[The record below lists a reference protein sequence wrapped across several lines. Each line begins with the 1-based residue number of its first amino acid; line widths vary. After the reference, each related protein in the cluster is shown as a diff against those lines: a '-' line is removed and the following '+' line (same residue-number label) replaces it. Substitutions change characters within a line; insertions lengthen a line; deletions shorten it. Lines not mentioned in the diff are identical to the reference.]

1 MGGKGG
7 SGPSNNQA
15 VQLQMQQA
23 QEAKDKENL
32 RQARLNQGKT
42 AIDSIFGNENFGD
55 PFYEKYRK
63 AGLDYTLP
71 QLQSQY
77 GEAKRTAEADLARAG
92 LLRSGAAGFVQN
104 KLTEQL
110 GVNEAGLRAKAD
122 TDTAELRKSIAAQ
135 QQQAYNQLYA
145 TEDPTVAA
153 NTAANSAGNAQL
165 TQPNVSA
172 LGDMFKPIAIGL
184 GSAVAPVIGQSE
196 NNRLL
201 SAASG
206 RGQGNI
212 TNTPS

>member
-1 MGGKGG
+1 MGGK

-23 QEAKDKENL
+23 QEAQDKENA
-32 RQARLNQGKT
+32 RQARLNQGK
-42 AIDSIFGNENFGD
+42 ASIDSIFGNENFGD

-63 AGLDYTLP
+63 AELDYTLP
-71 QLQSQY
+71 QLESQY

-104 KLTEQL
+104 KLTEQQ

-122 TDTAELRKSIAAQ
+122 TDTAALRQSIAAQ

-153 NTAANSAGNAQL
+153 NTAASSAANAQL
-165 TQPNVSA
+165 QQPNVSS

-184 GSAVAPVIGQSE
+184 GSAITPAYGQSE
-196 NNRLL
+196 ANRAL
-201 SAASG
+201 AAKTG
-206 RGQGNI
+206 RETGSINVQA
-212 TNTPS
+212 

>member
-7 SGPSNNQA
+7 GASNNQA

-23 QEAKDKENL
+23 QEARDRENA

-42 AIDSIFGNENFGD
+42 AIDNIFGNANFGD
-55 PFYEKYRK
+55 AFYNKYRD
-63 AGLDYTLP
+63 AGLNYTMP
-71 QLQSQY
+71 QLESQY
-77 GEAKRTAEADLARAG
+77 ADAQRTSEADLARAG

-104 KLTEQL
+104 KLTEQQ
-110 GVNEAGLRAKAD
+110 GVNEAALKAKAD

-153 NTAANSAGNAQL
+153 NTAASAAANAQL
-165 TQPNVSA
+165 SQPQQTA

-184 GSAVAPVIGQSE
+184 GSAITPVLGQAE
-196 NNRLL
+196 ANRAL
-201 SAASG
+201 SANTG
-206 RGQGNI
+206 RGPGSQ
-212 TNTPS
+212 TNTA

>member
-1 MGGKGG
+1 MGGK
-7 SGPSNNQA
+7 SGPSNNQM
-15 VQLQMQQA
+15 VQFEMQQA
-23 QEAKDKENL
+23 AEAKQKENKRL
-32 RQARLNQGKT
+32 ARLDQGKGI
-42 AIDSIFGNENFGD
+42 IDTMFGPENFGD

-77 GEAKRTAEADLARAG
+77 KDASRTAESDLARAG

-104 KLTEQL
+104 KLTEQQ
-110 GVNEAGLRAKAD
+110 GVNEAALRAKAD

-153 NTAANSAGNAQL
+153 NTAATSAGNAQL
-165 TQPNVSA
+165 QQPNPGA

-184 GSAVAPVIGQSE
+184 GSAVAPAIGEYQANKALTARTGRE
-196 NNRLL
+196 
-201 SAASG
+201 SG
-206 RGQGNI
+206 SGNV
-212 TNTPS
+212 TA

>member
-7 SGPSNNQA
+7 SGPSNNQM
-15 VQLQMQQA
+15 VQLEMQRA
-23 QEAKDKENL
+23 QEARDKENE

-42 AIDSIFGNENFGD
+42 AIDSIFGNDNFGD
-55 PFYEKYRK
+55 TFYEKYRK

-71 QLQSQY
+71 QLEKQY
-77 GEAKRTAEADLARAG
+77 GEAKRTSEADLARAG

-104 KLTEQL
+104 KLTEQQ
-110 GVNEAGLRAKAD
+110 GVNEAALKAKAD

-153 NTAANSAGNAQL
+153 NTAATSAGNAQL
-165 TQPNVSA
+165 QQPNPGA

-184 GSAVAPVIGQSE
+184 GSAVAPAVGEYQA
-196 NNRLL
+196 NKAL
-201 SAASG
+201 AARTGRESG
-206 RGQGNI
+206 SG
-212 TNTPS
+212 TVTS

>member
-1 MGGKGG
+1 MGGK

-23 QEAKDKENL
+23 QEAKDNENA

-42 AIDSIFGNENFGD
+42 AIDNIFGNDNFGD
-55 PFYEKYRK
+55 PFYDKYK
-63 AGLDYTLP
+63 NAELDYTLP
-71 QLQSQY
+71 QLSTQY
-77 GEAKRTAEADLARAG
+77 TEAKRNAENDLARAG

-104 KLTEQL
+104 KLTQQQ

-122 TDTAELRKSIAAQ
+122 TDTAALRQSIAAQ

-153 NTAANSAGNAQL
+153 NTAANSAANAQL
-165 TQPNVSA
+165 QQPNVSA

-184 GSAVAPVIGQSE
+184 GSAIAPAVGQSE
-196 NNRLL
+196 ANRQLA
-201 SAASG
+201 AASG

-212 TNTPS
+212 TTTQG